1 MKNKTSKGIISK
13 IDKKSQNNKPK
24 QSANNLK
31 SKISEQNK
39 LSNINQK
46 PIQNSLMIKP
56 LKNINPMKPN
66 NFYETEY
73 KNLQAE
79 NTKLKNEL
87 VEERKKV
94 ILYIQKMKNLSSQI
108 ELIKS
113 KIEKAKNVKKSIKK
127 KFINNNNFEDELDF
141 GLYYEDFE
149 RNEAINEI
157 EQQIIDE
164 LCPNPDKMTYEQ
176 LLELEEKVGNVNKG
190 LNEEKIKKIP
200 FITFKKGIYQDCDKC
215 IICQEEFIYG
225 EKVKLLNCG
234 HVFHEECI
242 GPWLLKEKKC
252 PFCKEEI
259 KI

>member
-1 MKNKTSKGIISK
+1 MKNKTNKGIISK

-39 LSNINQK
+39 LPNINQK
-46 PIQNSLMIKP
+46 PIQKNSLIIKP
-56 LKNINPMKPN
+56 LKNINPMKPIN
-66 NFYETEY
+66 LYETEY
-73 KNLQAE
+73 KNLQEE

-149 RNEAINEI
+149 ANEAINEV

-176 LLELEEKVGNVNKG
+176 LLELEENVGIVNKG

-225 EKVKLLNCG
+225 
-234 HVFHEECI
+234 HTIF
-242 GPWLLKEKKC
+242 
-252 PFCKEEI
+252 I
-259 KI
+259 KSKFFSII